1 MYRSIAMGLWWID
14 EAIRDDDELT
24 WEDLDETI
32 ILGLSL
38 AFIWR
43 GNVIL
48 ATIPGLPIVEGVV
61 VTGAV
66 ASYAIGGTEGV
77 GNYFDFITEP
87 TKMPER
93 IAFTAETI
101 YEHKIESHVEEGIS
115 FGNFLYRVGEKKLE
129 EGLEWA
135 KRGLPSIDYSLF

>member
-1 MYRSIAMGLWWID
+1 MYRSLAMISWWWATAIA
-14 EAIRDDDELT
+14 DDDELT
-24 WEDLDETI
+24 WEDLDETV
-32 ILGLSL
+32 LLALSL
-38 AFIWR
+38 AFIWK

-48 ATIPGLPIVEGVV
+48 GKVPGILPAEGII

-77 GNYFDFITEP
+77 SNYMDFISEP

-115 FGNFLYRVGEKKLE
+115 FGKFLYRVGEKKLE